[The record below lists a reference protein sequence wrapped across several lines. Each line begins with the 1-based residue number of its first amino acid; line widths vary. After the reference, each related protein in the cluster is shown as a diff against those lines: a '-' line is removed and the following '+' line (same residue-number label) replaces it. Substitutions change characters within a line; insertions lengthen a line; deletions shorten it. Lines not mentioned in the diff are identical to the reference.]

1 MRWRGDLCI
10 KVVVTMFRLFGS
22 LIFFVFALV
31 IKVIQ
36 EPEMNGSLYYQFIL
50 FSFYIIK
57 VGFHVGKE
65 ALFLPWG
72 FFLGFLRLS
81 LLPVILLLLG

>member
-1 MRWRGDLCI
+1 MEVCI
-10 KVVVTMFRLFGS
+10 INLF
-22 LIFFVFALV
+22 
-31 IKVIQ
+31 
-36 EPEMNGSLYYQFIL
+36 L